1 MAPHFTE
8 ALERRVL
15 LSAVPHA
22 ATTQQHA
29 GFVTTIDNPYFP
41 LIPGTKFIYKGISDG
56 EREIDRVTVIS
67 SYTKTI
73 KGVICTVVLDRV
85 FIEGE
90 LTELTH
96 DFYAQDSKGNVWYFG
111 EDTKELENGHIT
123 STEGSFEAGKNGA
136 EGGIIMKANP
146 MVGDSYTQEDAPGVA
161 EDAARVVSGHSRAKT
176 PMGKFDNCLKTE
188 ETSALEP
195 DVVEQKYYVKGIG
208 DVKEISTKGENEQLG
223 LWKVIKPGG

>member
-1 MAPHFTE
+1 M
-8 ALERRVL
+8 L
-15 LSAVPHA
+15 LSVTPHA
-22 ATTQQHA
+22 AAAQQHA

-56 EREIDRVTVIS
+56 QREIDRVTVIS
-67 SYTKTI
+67 SYTRTI

-85 FIEGE
+85 FIQGE

-96 DFYAQDSKGNVWYFG
+96 DFYAQDTKGNVWYFG

-123 STEGSFEAGKNGA
+123 TTEGSFEAGKNGA

-176 PMGKFDNCLKTE
+176 PMGKFDGCLKTE